1 MSLTCPF
8 SVPGSVRSQSPMRV
22 TVEMYLSAITLGSLF
37 VLYTSIHNTNTV
49 NICSLYIIS
58 VLTTTEVCY
67 NVVLG

>member
-22 TVEMYLSAITLGSLF
+22 TVEMYLSAISFGSLF
-37 VLYTSIHNTNTV
+37 VLYASIHNTNTV
-49 NICSLYIIS
+49 NICSLYFIS